1 MTSTSTI
8 KKFTIVFGFICS
20 LLALVL
26 IAFGIYVLSS
36 YRVNEVGSLAAYA
49 YICLGVATILVSLL
63 GFVGA
68 ARESVCCTITV
79 CTPECLNFITFLLIL
94 LICQIAIT
102 FLLVKGE
109 QTVASHLSNNLD
121 VAWEEELNSP
131 GAMSLY
137 ETWLGCCGRASPHD
151 YIVNDR
157 MPPMTCF
164 KNGDNTKSENL
175 IGTGC
180 RIMFENYWLSL
191 LRAFNVIACVMIG
204 LELLVSV
211 ISCCL
216 CTSIRNDHRR
226 SYY

>member
-68 ARESVCCTITV
+68 ARESVCCTIT
-79 CTPECLNFITFLLIL
+79 FITFLLIL

-102 FLLVKGE
+102 LLLVKGE

-191 LRAFNVIACVMIG
+191 LRAFNIIACVMIG

>member
-8 KKFTIVFGFICS
+8 KKFTILFGILCS

-36 YRVNEVGSLAAYA
+36 YRVNEVGALAAYS
-49 YICLGVATILVSLL
+49 YIGLGVATIVVFLL
-63 GFVGA
+63 GIFGA
-68 ARESVCCTITV
+68 ARESVCCTIT
-79 CTPECLNFITFLLIL
+79 FITFLWIVM
-94 LICQIAIT
+94 IGQIAVT
-102 FLLVKGE
+102 FLLLRGE
-109 QTVASHLSNNLD
+109 HTAASHLSNNLD

-137 ETWLGCCGRASPHD
+137 ENWLGCCGRASPHD

-175 IGTGC
+175 IGIGC
-180 RIMFENYWLSL
+180 RIMFENYWLDL
-191 LRAFNVIACVMIG
+191 LRAFNIIACVMIA
-204 LELLVSV
+204 LEFLGSV

-216 CTSIRNDHRR
+216 CNSIRNDHRR